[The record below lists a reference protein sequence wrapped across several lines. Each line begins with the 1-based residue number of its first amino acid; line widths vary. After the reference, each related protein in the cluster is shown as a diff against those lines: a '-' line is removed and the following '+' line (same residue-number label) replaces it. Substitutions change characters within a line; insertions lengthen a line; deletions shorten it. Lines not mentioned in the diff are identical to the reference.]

1 MTNNFVVPPLL
12 PPDVQDL
19 GIYYFTPFLTPTV
32 VDSRLPK
39 PDDLADTVHGFLTIE
54 AGDISRVGL
63 AQWDVSMILHAYSPV
78 EAEAAD
84 ISNKAMAYG
93 TAVQG
98 LTVMTWYIVSLV
110 TAIGSRQ
117 VPNPDIN
124 LPRYRSALTWRVAG
138 HPIE

>member
-1 MTNNFVVPPLL
+1 MINYVVPPLL
-12 PPDVQDL
+12 PPDTQDL
-19 GIYYFTPFLTPTV
+19 GIFYFTPLLAPTP

-39 PDDLADTVHGFLTIE
+39 PDANADTVNGFLTIE
-54 AGDISRVGL
+54 AGDISRFGL
-63 AQWDVSMILHAYSPV
+63 AQWDIILILHAYSPV

-84 ISNKAMAYG
+84 ISNKVMAHG

-98 LTVMTWYIVSLV
+98 LTVMGWYIVGLV

-117 VPNPDIN
+117 IPNPDIN

-138 HPIE
+138 HPI

>member
-1 MTNNFVVPPLL
+1 MTSYVVPPLL

-19 GIYYFTPFLTPTV
+19 GIYYFTPLLAPTP

-39 PDDLADTVHGFLTIE
+39 PADDKDTVSGFLTIE
-54 AGDISRVGL
+54 AAPSNRIGL
-63 AQWDVSMILHAYSPV
+63 AQWDVSMVLHAYSPV

-84 ISNKAMAYG
+84 ISNKVMAYG

-98 LTVMTWYIVSLV
+98 LTVMSWYIVGLV
-110 TAIGSRQ
+110 NAMGSEQ
-117 VPNPDIN
+117 IPNPDID

-138 HPIE
+138 HPI

>member
-1 MTNNFVVPPLL
+1 MEMTSYVVPPLL

-19 GIYYFTPFLTPTV
+19 GIYYFTPLLTPTP

-39 PDDLADTVHGFLTIE
+39 PDANEDTINGFVTIE
-54 AGDISRVGL
+54 SADNSRVGL
-63 AQWDVSMILHAYSPV
+63 AQWDVSMILHAYSPE

-98 LTVMTWYIVSLV
+98 LTIMGWYIVGLINS
-110 TAIGSRQ
+110 IGSRQ
-117 VPNPDIN
+117 IPNPEVK
-124 LPRYRSALTWRVAG
+124 LPRYRSALTWRVQG
-138 HPIE
+138 HPI